1 MTALKAPL
9 IEPPEKPAAAPP
21 ADSRPLIDTS
31 RMSAG
36 QRAALELTEAA
47 RESARERTFAAGLF
61 MGEFGLAG
69 IHPFPTQSADDRA
82 RGDGFLN
89 KLETLLREHVDADE
103 IDRTGEIPL
112 PVIDALAKLGAFG
125 IKIPVEYGGLGL
137 SQTNYCRAAMLLGSW
152 CGNTTALISAHQSI
166 GVPQPLILFGTEM
179 QKRRYLPRVARGEI
193 SAFALTETD
202 VGSDPAAMT
211 TRAVPTPDGRFFILN
226 GEKLWCTNG
235 TKAGVVVVMA
245 KTPPKPVNG
254 KAKEQITAFIVETDW
269 PGVEVTYRCRFM
281 GLKAL
286 YNGILRFTNVRVPRE
301 NILLAEGK
309 GLRVALTTLDTG
321 RLTLPAACVGMAQR
335 CLQISRDWANK
346 RVQWGAPIGRHA
358 AIADKI
364 ARMAANTFAMESM
377 TLFAASRVDR
387 DKNADVRLEAAMCK
401 LWGTEAAWQIV
412 NDTMQIR
419 GGRGYETAESLQ
431 ARGEPAIP
439 VERFLRDSRINTIF
453 EGSSE
458 IMRLFIAREML
469 DPHLKIAA
477 AALNSQLPWS
487 QRLRAATKA
496 AGFYLT
502 WYPKQWLPTEWF
514 ALGGAGFNPKCAT
527 ASVLRRHLRFAA
539 RTSRRLARSIFHAMI
554 RQGPK
559 LERDQ
564 LLLGRF
570 VDIGAE
576 LFAITAACLRA
587 EQLLQ
592 VGDKRAKPEGLPD
605 LADYFCRSARLRIEE
620 KFRQIRTNPDR
631 LGFRVS
637 QQVLAGKAGL
647 E

>member
-9 IEPPEKPAAAPP
+9 IEPPHKPAAATSTEP
-21 ADSRPLIDTS
+21 RPLIDTS

-47 RESARERTFAAGLF
+47 RESAREPTFAAGLF
-61 MGEFGLAG
+61 MGNLDLAG
-69 IHPFPTQSADDRA
+69 IHPFPGQSPDDRA
-82 RGDGFLN
+82 RGNAFLQ
-89 KLETLLREHVDADE
+89 KLQMLLREHVDADE
-103 IDRTGEIPL
+103 IDRTGEIPQR
-112 PVIDALAKLGAFG
+112 VIDELAKLGAFG

-137 SQTNYCRAAMLLGSW
+137 SQTDYCRAAMLLGGW

-166 GVPQPLILFGTEM
+166 GVPQPLLLFGTEA
-179 QKRRYLPRVARGEI
+179 QKRKYLPRVARGEI

-211 TRAVPTPDGRFFILN
+211 TRAEPTPDGGFFILN

-235 TKAGVVVVMA
+235 TKAGVIVVMA
-245 KTPPKPVNG
+245 KTPPRPVNG

-269 PGVEVTYRCRFM
+269 PGVEVEYRCRFM
-281 GLKAL
+281 GLRAL
-286 YNGILRFTNVRVPRE
+286 YNGVIRFTNVRVPRE

-321 RLTLPAACVGMAQR
+321 RLTLPAACVGLAKR
-335 CLQISRDWANK
+335 CLEISRDWANK

-364 ARMAANTFAMESM
+364 ARMAANTFALESM

-387 DKNADVRLEAAMCK
+387 DKNADVRLEAALCK

-419 GGRGYETAESLQ
+419 GGRGYETAASLQ
-431 ARGEPAIP
+431 GRGEPAVP

-477 AALNSQLPWS
+477 AAMNSQLPWW
-487 QRLRAATKA
+487 QRLRAAAKA
-496 AGFYLT
+496 ARFYLT
-502 WYPKQWLPTEWF
+502 WYPKQWLPVYVAFRPQPRT
-514 ALGGAGFNPKCAT
+514 FNT
-527 ASVLRRHLRFAA
+527 HWRYVE
-539 RTSRRLARSIFHAMI
+539 RTSRRLARAIFHAMI
-554 RQGPK
+554 RHGPK
-559 LERDQ
+559 LEREQ

-576 LFAITAACLRA
+576 LFAMTAACLRA
-587 EQLLQ
+587 GQLWQAGNEEAESERL
-592 VGDKRAKPEGLPD
+592 PELV
-605 LADYFCRSARLRIEE
+605 DYFCRSARLRIEE
-620 KFRQIRTNPDR
+620 KFRQIRTNTDR
-631 LGFRVS
+631 SGYRLSR
-637 QQVLAGKAGL
+637 QVLDGRSGRDSS
-647 E
+647 